1 MSTGKTTGY
10 VVGDEYDSRRT
21 PGVPPTLGHYGFK
34 VPAAVEPFDQDSIAR
49 VREWL
54 AGAPKVRTWGRYSYG
69 LKHVAEAALGQYVAN
84 GDFIAACILSGYIVR
99 QEPRSANAWIGISG
113 AWVKKQIAML
123 KAAGV
128 SV

>member
-1 MSTGKTTGY
+1 MSTGKTAGH
-10 VVGDEYDSRRT
+10 VIGDDYDSRRT
-21 PGVPPTLGHYGFK
+21 PAIPPTLSQHGFNL
-34 VPAAVEPFDQDSIAR
+34 AAPKPFDEESIAR

-54 AGAPKVRTWGRYSYG
+54 ADAPKVRMWGRYSYA

-84 GDFIAACILSGYIVR
+84 GDFIAACILSGFIVR
-99 QEPRSANAWIGISG
+99 QEPRSPNAWIGISG
-113 AWVKKQIAML
+113 VWVKKQIATL